1 MNTQLAQIIKYTPVS
16 EFKVSLKKL
25 VNFEENQFTFQPM
38 DLDSVFMC
46 ELLNEYEKKD
56 DENLKAWV
64 KTEKYLLSK
73 NEIDVEHFFERQYLM
88 LMKELDKDV
97 YFQLNE
103 QLFKFRVRLNGEF
116 SIIFRLK
123 QFEAFEQ
130 LLKKQI
136 QHLSPRM
143 TISLRKQIQNRKTLS
158 NRPSSLGK
166 MFLRAFSKNNIE
178 IESQQQQEPLFTFKN
193 INGLDCYQ
201 LNEFDQFSK
210 QEQHI
215 ILNVSSSH
223 NKLVDDS
230 DEDEEIEEFQLDTIK
245 IKQNEIKNHKI
256 MQRQQYLEYIY
267 GNTKKLE
274 SVIMS
279 SIPFNTIQE
288 IESENMISI
297 TTLQRPLLNSQSAE
311 SVLIYGNKL
320 PNKNF
325 IPKER
330 DLWKIAKQL
339 LKQKYKL
346 FSSEHLLKAQTP
358 LRIHKNAQMKKNLMK
373 IYNNDIC

>member
-25 VNFEENQFTFQPM
+25 VNFEENQFTFEPM

-88 LMKELDKDV
+88 LMKELDKEV

-230 DEDEEIEEFQLDTIK
+230 DEDGEIEEFQLDTIK

-339 LKQKYKL
+339 LKQKFKL

>member
-16 EFKVSLKKL
+16 EFKVSLRKL

-73 NEIDVEHFFERQYLM
+73 NEIDIEHFFERQYLM
-88 LMKELDKDV
+88 LMKELDKDI

-210 QEQHI
+210 QEQNI

-230 DEDEEIEEFQLDTIK
+230 DEDEELEQFQLDSIK

-346 FSSEHLLKAQTP
+346 FSSEHFLKAQTP
-358 LRIHKNAQMKKNLMK
+358 LRKHKIALMKKNLMK

>member
-16 EFKVSLKKL
+16 EFKVSLRKL

-73 NEIDVEHFFERQYLM
+73 NEIDIEHFFERQYLM
-88 LMKELDKDV
+88 LMKELDKDI

-210 QEQHI
+210 QEQNI

-230 DEDEEIEEFQLDTIK
+230 DDDEELEQFQLDSIK

-256 MQRQQYLEYIY
+256 IQRQQYLEYIY

-346 FSSEHLLKAQTP
+346 FSSEHFLKAQTP
-358 LRIHKNAQMKKNLMK
+358 LRKQKIALMKKNLMK

>member
-1 MNTQLAQIIKYTPVS
+1 MNTQLAQIIKYTAVS
-16 EFKVSLKKL
+16 EFKVSLRKL
-25 VNFEENQFTFQPM
+25 LNFEDSQITFQPI
-38 DLDSVFMC
+38 DLDGVFMC
-46 ELLNEYEKKD
+46 ELLNEYEKKQ
-56 DENLKAWV
+56 DENLIAWV

-88 LMKELDKDV
+88 LMKDLDKDI

-136 QHLSPRM
+136 QHLQPRM
-143 TISLRKQIQNRKTLS
+143 TISIRKQIQNRKTLS

-178 IESQQQQEPLFTFKN
+178 TEYQQQQEPLFTFKN

-201 LNEFDQFSK
+201 LNEFEQFTK
-210 QEQHI
+210 QEQKI
-215 ILNVSSSH
+215 ILNVSSQP
-223 NKLVDDS
+223 NKLVDNS
-230 DEDEEIEEFQLDTIK
+230 DDDEQLEECQFGILN
-245 IKQNEIKNHKI
+245 IKQNEIQNHKI
-256 MQRQQYLEYIY
+256 IERQEYLEYIY

-339 LKQKYKL
+339 LKQQHKL
-346 FSSEHLLKAQTP
+346 FSNEHLRKVQTP
-358 LRIHKNAQMKKNLMK
+358 VRRIKQVMQKKNLMK